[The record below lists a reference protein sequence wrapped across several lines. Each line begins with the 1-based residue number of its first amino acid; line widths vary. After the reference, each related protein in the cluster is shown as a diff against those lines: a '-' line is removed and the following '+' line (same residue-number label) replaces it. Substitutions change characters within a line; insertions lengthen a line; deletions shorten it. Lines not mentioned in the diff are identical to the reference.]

1 MIHAGGKQ
9 NHSYKCR
16 YLIMLSLVLS
26 LIIIIINNTGY
37 TRITLVGDTRME
49 FFDSLD
55 VIGGTANEASIIIS

>member
-1 MIHAGGKQ
+1 
-9 NHSYKCR
+9 
-16 YLIMLSLVLS
+16 MLFLVLS
-26 LIIIIINNTGY
+26 LIIIIINSTGY